1 MFCLFLSC
9 LPLSLPLLSTPE
21 EDSADLVL
29 LIDGSENVGAAN
41 FLRVRDIALRVVEKL
56 NVNRDAI
63 RVAVALYGADPEIKF
78 YLNSH
83 DSSGSV
89 LAAIQALTFPGGD
102 EANLGSA
109 LEEITESLLGPDA
122 GGRAEEGVPQ
132 ILVVISAGQ
141 SSDDI
146 SIGVQSLKE
155 ANVYT
160 FGVAIGETARSTME
174 AVASDSSFV
183 YNAPDLTAVD
193 SMADQLLP
201 SIKGVAQ
208 RQIVL
213 HTEITQGM

>member
-1 MFCLFLSC
+1 M
-9 LPLSLPLLSTPE
+9 
-21 EDSADLVL
+21 
-29 LIDGSENVGAAN
+29 GAAN
-41 FLRVRDIALRVVEKL
+41 FPRVRDFALRVVEKL

-63 RVAVALYGADPEIKF
+63 QVAVALYGSDPEIKF

-83 DSSGSV
+83 DSVGSA

-109 LEEITESLLGPDA
+109 LEEITESLLGPEA

-146 SIGVQSLKE
+146 SLGAQALKE

-183 YNAPDLTAVD
+183 SNAPDLTAVD
-193 SMADQLLP
+193 SMVDQLLP
-201 SIKGVAQ
+201 YINGVAQ

-213 HTEITQGM
+213 HTEMTQGM